1 MGRISSDAPVHPTQ
15 ILISAGEASGDLHA
29 ARLVTALRARIGADF
44 FGMGG
49 MRMREAGVEILVD
62 SQEVAVLGLAE
73 TLTHIPAVLGTLRRL
88 EAEARLR
95 KPALAI
101 VVDSWGVHIRLAQ
114 RLKKQGT
121 PVVYFISPQVWAWRR
136 ERVRLIRGIFK
147 KVLVIFPF
155 EQEFYRR
162 QGVAAEFVGNPLVGE
177 VRATKSRDEFARA
190 HGLDSSR
197 PIITLLPGSRRSEL
211 RYHVPV
217 LAGAVQMLAADG
229 NLQFVV
235 AAAPGTPLGELE
247 PLQNAAEVVRV
258 VENETYDAL
267 AAADCSVVA
276 SGTATVE
283 AALLGA
289 PCVVIYRLSR
299 LTAFVAR
306 RLVRTPYIA
315 MVNVIAGRR
324 VVPELIQENL
334 TVANVGAEVR
344 KVLGDPAARAEMIAG
359 LGEVRSKLGPAGAI
373 ERAADSIAAMLPKN
387 PAVRPC

>member
-1 MGRISSDAPVHPTQ
+1 VTEPPNAKQDRPLQ

-29 ARLVTALRARIGADF
+29 ARLVSALRACTGAIF

-49 MRMREAGVEILVD
+49 ANMREAGVEILVD

-73 TLTHIPAVLGTLRRL
+73 TLTHIPAVLRVLRRL
-88 EAEARLR
+88 ELEARLR
-95 KPALAI
+95 KPDLAI

-121 PVVYFISPQVWAWRR
+121 RLVYFISPQVWAWRR
-136 ERVRLIRGIFK
+136 GRVHLIRGIFE

-162 QGVAAEFVGNPLVGE
+162 EGVAAEFVGNPLVGE
-177 VRATKSRDEFARA
+177 VRATKSRHEFAEA
-190 HGLDSSR
+190 HVLDASR

-217 LAGAVQMLAADG
+217 LAAAVQALAADKR
-229 NLQFVV
+229 LQFVV
-235 AAAPGTPLGELE
+235 AAAPGMPLGELE
-247 PLQNAAEVVRV
+247 SLRTAAEVVRV
-258 VENETYDAL
+258 VESETYNAL

-289 PCVVIYRLSR
+289 PCVVIYRLSW
-299 LTAFVAR
+299 LTAAVAR
-306 RLVRTPYIA
+306 RLMKTPYIA
-315 MVNVIAGRR
+315 MVNVIAGRQ
-324 VVPELIQENL
+324 VAPELIQENL
-334 TVANVGAEVR
+334 TVANVAAEVR
-344 KVLGDPAARAEMIAG
+344 KLLDDPTGRAKMIAG

-373 ERAADSIAAMLPKN
+373 ERAADAIAAMLPKN
-387 PAVRPC
+387 ATARPC